1 MPGIN
6 SAQLAGAVSGAS
18 SQQSVSDVTTPRTS
32 VRNSIDLKNLNLFE
46 NGTSVADTS
55 TSIVS
60 PSGNHILATPP
71 KLQQSFSTGDVPT
84 VKSSTNGGGFGSNT
98 NNHAQQH
105 FHHHNASIGRIPAG
119 AMHTR
124 HSRELSTD
132 ANLGGGRDNHGFPNI
147 SSTLHAQAV
156 PFGPVSQAPTAPSN
170 PAVTSPPYAP
180 YFNGP
185 PFNAAPYS
193 APNGGGANGYPA
205 NLMMGMQA
213 LSLNGANGN
222 GYSPQNY
229 PGYNPLAYNANRQP
243 QDSQARVIQSRRQLD
258 GEGMFSLYN

>member
-32 VRNSIDLKNLNLFE
+32 VRNSIDLKNLNIFE
-46 NGTSVADTS
+46 NGTSVADTP

-60 PSGNHILATPP
+60 PGNHILATPP

-119 AMHTR
+119 AMPTR

-180 YFNGP
+180 YFNGT
-185 PFNAAPYS
+185 PFNAAPYN
-193 APNGGGANGYPA
+193 APNGGANGYPA

-222 GYSPQNY
+222 GYPPQNY
-229 PGYNPLAYNANRQP
+229 PGYNPLAYNSNRQP

-258 GEGMFSLYN
+258 GEGTLSPSD